1 MLSKLQIIAY
11 KDDELRSK
19 VGSYAVQLN
28 PESYEHRHHAEFTTD
43 RGIDAA
49 GAISQFKSRAPEV
62 LSFAAV
68 IDATGVVPG
77 VSSIDDE
84 LGKIRKVA
92 YSFNGSI
99 HSPNYLRVAWGKLT
113 FDCQLVDLNV
123 SYLLFSP
130 QGLPLR
136 ARLIFTFRQ
145 HQTPADLAR
154 GAGKQSADLTHQRVV
169 REEAGLSLM
178 CYDVYGDPGLYPQVG
193 RANDLNDVMHVPEGR
208 ALNFP
213 PVRGQ

>member
-1 MLSKLQIIAY
+1 MLSKLQILAY

-19 VGSYAVQLN
+19 IGSYAVQLN
-28 PESYEHRHHAEFTTD
+28 PEGYEHRHHAEFTTD
-43 RGIDAA
+43 RGIDTA
-49 GAISQFKSRAPEV
+49 GMVSQFKSRAPEI

-77 VSSIDDE
+77 VTSIDDE
-84 LGKIRKVA
+84 LGKIRKLA

-113 FDCQLVDLNV
+113 FDCQLADLNV

-130 QGLPLR
+130 QGLALR
-136 ARLIFTFRQ
+136 ARLVFTFRQ

-154 GAGKQSADLTHQRVV
+154 SAGKQSADLTHQRMV
-169 REEAGLSLM
+169 REEAGLALM
-178 CYDVYGDPGLYPQVG
+178 CYEVYDTPAYYPQVG
-193 RANDLNDVMHVPEGR
+193 RANDLNDLMQLPRGA
-208 ALNFP
+208 ALSFP